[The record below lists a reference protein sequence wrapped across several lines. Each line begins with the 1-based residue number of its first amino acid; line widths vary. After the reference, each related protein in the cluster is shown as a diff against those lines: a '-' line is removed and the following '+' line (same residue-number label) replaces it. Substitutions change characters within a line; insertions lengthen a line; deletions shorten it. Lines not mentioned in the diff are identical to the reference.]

1 MTSSIISSQI
11 TTLLDSLYAD
21 AAEKDPLARQAAQAA
36 TAAPRNEREFFATMR
51 NAYMPVSRQFG
62 QLLYAMARSARA
74 ASIVEFGTS
83 FGISTI
89 FLAAALRDNGG
100 GKVVTTEF
108 EQSKADRARANLAAA
123 GLDGFVEIRVG
134 DALETLRSDPLR
146 GIDLVLLDGAKT
158 MYLDV
163 LKLIEPGIR
172 PGGIVA
178 SDNTDHD
185 GLGPFLDY
193 VRAPGNGYLSSAVLT
208 QGRQRSMGHEVSIR
222 L

>member
-1 MTSSIISSQI
+1 MVSSITSAQV
-11 TTLLDSLYAD
+11 TNLLDSLYAD
-21 AAEKDPLARQAAQAA
+21 AAEKDPLARQAAQGVS
-36 TAAPRNEREFFATMR
+36 AAPRNEREFFATMR

-62 QLLYAMARSARA
+62 QLLYTMARTARA
-74 ASIVEFGTS
+74 TSIVEFGTS
-83 FGISTI
+83 FGVSTI

-108 EQSKADRARANLAAA
+108 EQSKADRARENLAAA
-123 GLDGFVEIRVG
+123 GLDGYVEIRVG
-134 DALETLRSDPLR
+134 DALETLRSEPPQA
-146 GIDLVLLDGAKT
+146 IDLVLLDGAKT

-172 PGGIVA
+172 AGGIVA

-185 GLGPFLDY
+185 GLGPFLEY
-193 VRAPGNGYLSSAVLT
+193 IRAPGNGYLSSAILT
-208 QGRQRSMGHEVSIR
+208 PGRQRSMGHEVSIR